1 MNKIV
6 VRDIK
11 RKTSIPL
18 SEMKKAVDYA
28 YSIKLPK
35 DYSSNVQVRIVASK

>member
-1 MNKIV
+1 MEKV
-6 VRDIK
+6 VIKNIK
-11 RKTSIPL
+11 RKTTLPR

-35 DYSSNVQVRIVASK
+35 DYTSNVQVRIIPSK